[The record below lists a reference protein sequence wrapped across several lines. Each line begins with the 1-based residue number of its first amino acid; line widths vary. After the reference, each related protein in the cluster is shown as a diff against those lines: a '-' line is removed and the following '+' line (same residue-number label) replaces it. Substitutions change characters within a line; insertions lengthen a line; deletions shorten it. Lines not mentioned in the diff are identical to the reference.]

1 MGCLVNREVDII
13 TNALL
18 SETGMSRYKT
28 LISPQLTLRDYDA
41 QVGEALANVKV
52 MNKVIR
58 LGMPVSHRI
67 G

>member
-13 TNALL
+13 TNALCQKPVCL
-18 SETGMSRYKT
+18 DTKT
-28 LISPQLTLRDYDA
+28 LISPQLILRDYDA

>member
-1 MGCLVNREVDII
+1 LEDWKQEKGYHQSS
-13 TNALL
+13 L

-28 LISPQLTLRDYDA
+28 LLSPKLTLRNYNA
-41 QVGEALANVKV
+41 QVGEALANVEV

-58 LGMPVSHRI
+58 LGMPVSYRV